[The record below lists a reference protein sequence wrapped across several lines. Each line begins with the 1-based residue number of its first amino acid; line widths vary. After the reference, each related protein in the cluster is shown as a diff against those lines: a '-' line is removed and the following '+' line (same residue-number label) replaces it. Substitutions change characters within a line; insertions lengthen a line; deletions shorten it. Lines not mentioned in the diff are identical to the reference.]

1 MLSRQIVAMNQV
13 LQPHARLAYV
23 VGCSELKKVYVE
35 TDVLLAKVIEG
46 LGLGF
51 RIKSV
56 ERIRKRNS
64 GKDLHE
70 SIVYAQ
76 R

>member
-1 MLSRQIVAMNQV
+1 MNQV
-13 LQPHARLAYV
+13 LQPHAKLAYV
-23 VGCSELKKVYVE
+23 VGCSELKGIYVE
-35 TDVLLAKVIEG
+35 TDVLLAKLIER

-51 RIKSV
+51 SINTI

-64 GKDLHE
+64 GKNLHE